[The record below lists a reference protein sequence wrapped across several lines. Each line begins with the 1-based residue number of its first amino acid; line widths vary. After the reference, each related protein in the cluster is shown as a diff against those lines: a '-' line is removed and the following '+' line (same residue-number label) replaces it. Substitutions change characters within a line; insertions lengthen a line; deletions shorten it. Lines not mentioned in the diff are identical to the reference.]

1 MLTTILFDLDGTLL
15 PMDQEE
21 FIKSYFNK
29 LAVKLA
35 PYGYE
40 ADSLVS
46 AIWQGIDAMVMN
58 DGSRTN
64 EECFWDSFASRFGA
78 KVYTHKFIFEEFYL
92 NEFQEV
98 AKSCGFT
105 SKAKDTVDVM
115 RRAGYQIA
123 LATNPV
129 FPAVA
134 TESRIRW
141 AGLDPSD
148 FVWYTTYENCRHCK
162 PNPEYYRDVLSHL
175 NVTPE
180 ECLMVGNDV
189 AEDMIA
195 AALGMPVFLLTDCLI
210 NKMEAD
216 LNQYPHGGFS
226 ELITYI
232 PREFGLPIQ
241 REQPIEKNTARMM
254 AAEEPAAPPEP
265 AAPEKIRI
273 ITDSASD
280 IIDTDREDLTVLP
293 LTIRFGD
300 TEYQDGVNLSREEFY
315 EKLIEEEELP
325 QTSQLT
331 PYDFSTAYEEAK
343 AAGET
348 VIVITMSA
356 KLSGTYQ
363 SALLAAQDYDGMV
376 YVVDSANVTVGEH
389 ALVEYALRL
398 VDSGLEAVSI
408 VSRLEADK
416 NRIRLVALLDTL
428 EYLKKGG
435 RISAAA
441 AMVGGVLNIKPV
453 IAIEHGEVAML
464 GKARGSRQGNNLLV
478 QQIEAAGGI
487 DFSMPYFLGY
497 TGLSDALLQ
506 KYIWDSETLWKDGV
520 ENLSFTLV
528 GGAIGTHVGP
538 GAIAVAFFA
547 KEEGTNK
554 TEE

>member
-21 FIKSYFNK
+21 FVKSYFNK
-29 LAVKLA
+29 LAIKLA

-40 ADSLVS
+40 ADSLIA

-58 DGSRTN
+58 NGSRTN

-105 SKAKDTVDVM
+105 SKAKDTVDVL
-115 RRAGYQIA
+115 RKAGYQIA

-148 FVWYTTYENCRHCK
+148 FAWYTTYENCRHCK
-162 PNPEYYRDVLSHL
+162 PNPEYYREVLEHL
-175 NVTPE
+175 QVSPE

-195 AALGMPVFLLTDCLI
+195 ASLGMPVFLLTDCLI
-210 NKMEAD
+210 NKMDAD

-241 REQPIEKNTARMM
+241 REQPVRTPVNQ
-254 AAEEPAAPPEP
+254 AADTPEP
-265 AAPEKIRI
+265 AVPEAAVPEKIRI

-280 IIDTDREDLTVLP
+280 ITDIDREDLTVLP
-293 LTIRFGD
+293 LTVRFGD
-300 TEYQDGVNLSREEFY
+300 AEYQDGVNLSREEFY

-331 PYDFSTAYEEAK
+331 PYNFSDVYKKAK

-356 KLSGTYQ
+356 KLSGTNQ
-363 SALLAAQDYDGMV
+363 SALLAAQDYEDMV

-398 VDSGLEAVSI
+398 VDSGLDAASI

-416 NRIRLVALLDTL
+416 HRIRLIALLDTL

-435 RISAAA
+435 RISAAV

-453 IAIEHGEVAML
+453 VAIEQGEVAML

-478 QQIEAAGGI
+478 QQIESAGGI
-487 DFSMPYFLGY
+487 DFSMPYYLGY
-497 TGLSDALLQ
+497 TGLSDVLLQ
-506 KYIWDSETLWKDGV
+506 KYIWDSEALWKDGV

-547 KEEGTNK
+547 QKQDDAE
-554 TEE
+554 

>member
-15 PMDQEE
+15 PMDQDI
-21 FIKSYFNK
+21 FVKSYFNK
-29 LAVKLA
+29 LAEKLS

-40 ADSLVS
+40 SEALFS

-58 DGSRTN
+58 DGSLTN
-64 EECFWDSFASRFGA
+64 EERFWDSFAKSFGS
-78 KVYTHKFIFEEFYL
+78 KVYAHKSVFEDFYQ

-98 AKSCGFT
+98 AKACGFT
-105 SKAKDTVDVM
+105 SKAKDVVDVM
-115 RRAGYQIA
+115 RKAGYRIA

-129 FPAVA
+129 FPAIA

-162 PNPEYYRDVLSHL
+162 PNPDYYREVLEHL
-175 NVTPE
+175 KVSPE

-210 NKMEAD
+210 NKMDAD
-216 LNQYPHGGFS
+216 LTQYPHGGFS

-241 REQPIEKNTARMM
+241 REQPVREPLRQAAATA
-254 AAEEPAAPPEP
+254 EPVPEP
-265 AAPEKIRI
+265 EPKAPEKIRI

-280 IIDTDREDLTVLP
+280 ITDTDRDDLTVLP
-293 LTIRFGD
+293 LTVRFGE
-300 TEYQDGVNLSREEFY
+300 TEYQDGVNLSREDFY

-331 PYDFSTAYEEAK
+331 PYDFAAVYKKAK
-343 AAGET
+343 ADGET

-356 KLSGTYQ
+356 KLSGTNQ
-363 SALLAAQDYDGMV
+363 SALLAAQDYEDMV

-398 VDSGLEAVSI
+398 VDEGLDASSI
-408 VSRLEADK
+408 VSKLEAAK
-416 NRIRLVALLDTL
+416 SRIHLIALLDTL

-435 RISAAA
+435 RISAAV

-453 IAIEHGEVAML
+453 IAIEQGEVAML
-464 GKARGSRQGNNLLV
+464 GKARGSRQGNNLLA

-487 DFSMPYFLGY
+487 DFSMPYYLGY

-506 KYIWDSETLWKDGV
+506 KYIWDSQALWKDGV
-520 ENLSFTLV
+520 DSLSFTLV

-547 KEEGTNK
+547 QKQDDAE
-554 TEE
+554 